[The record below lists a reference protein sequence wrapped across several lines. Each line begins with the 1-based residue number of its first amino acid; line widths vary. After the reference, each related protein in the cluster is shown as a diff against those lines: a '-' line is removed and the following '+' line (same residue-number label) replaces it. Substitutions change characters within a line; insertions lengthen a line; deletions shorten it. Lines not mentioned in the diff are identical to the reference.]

1 MAVQD
6 LLDADISYGVD
17 APELSSE
24 SVEETSETPKDEVEV
39 ADVEPSEER
48 AVADKADDSKEQENE
63 TDNTITDG
71 PVDED
76 ESATKDVT
84 TESLF
89 SKRTKE
95 INIQDLL
102 ISFRDD
108 MLARGTVCRS
118 DIISLESMLDD
129 NVITGDIAANKFP
142 EERMRM
148 NVKETAAIL
157 TNKINSLN
165 KPYSNI
171 EILDDL
177 KRLRLNVIEY
187 SKRISEIATKKD
199 TLLDILSHADI
210 CYVYHDDDVLTKSE
224 DINFLRLITTNS
236 EWLHH
241 VALLRTG
248 SDRYARMLEENINF
262 NTNITVKNK
271 EYLSNAILTPTL
283 SIMLNSDVDLEHT
296 TDELTVKRVK
306 DFLMASEN
314 IIGKLN
320 SFRDMLDQDIKNI
333 EQGGDARY
341 YQPEEWAETYAQY
354 PICKY
359 ITEDKASICV
369 LDALF
374 AIAKGIDVEE
384 IATESIDDDLYD
396 SLY

>member
-6 LLDADISYGVD
+6 LLDADISYGIE

-24 SVEETSETPKDEVEV
+24 SAEDTGDVPKEEVEV
-39 ADVEPSEER
+39 ADAEPSEER

-63 TDNTITDG
+63 TEDTITDG
-71 PVDED
+71 PVDAD

-84 TESLF
+84 TESFF
-89 SKRTKE
+89 SKRAKE
-95 INIQDLL
+95 INTQDLL

-108 MLARGTVCRS
+108 MLARGTVCRN

-129 NVITGDIAANKFP
+129 NIITSDIAANKFP

-148 NVKETAAIL
+148 NVKETATIL

-177 KRLRLNVIEY
+177 RRLRYNVIEY
-187 SKRISEIATKKD
+187 SKRISEIASKKD

-210 CYVYHDDDVLTKSE
+210 SYFYHDDELTKSE
-224 DINFLRLITTNS
+224 DVNFLRLITTNS
-236 EWLHH
+236 KWLHH

-262 NTNITVKNK
+262 TTNITVKNK

-283 SIMLNSDVDLEHT
+283 SIMLNSDVDIEHT
-296 TDELTVKRVK
+296 TDELTVRRVK

-314 IIGKLN
+314 ILGQLD
-320 SFRDMLDQDIKNI
+320 SFRDMLDQDIRTI
-333 EQGGDARY
+333 EQGGDARC
-341 YQPEEWAETYAQY
+341 YQPEEWAETYSEF

-359 ITEDKASICV
+359 ITEDKASVCV
-369 LDALF
+369 LDALSV
-374 AIAKGIDVEE
+374 IAKGVDVEE
-384 IATESIDDDLYD
+384 VATESLDDDLYD

>member
-95 INIQDLL
+95 INTQDLL

-108 MLARGTVCRS
+108 MLERGTVCRN

-129 NVITGDIAANKFP
+129 NIITNDIAANKFP

-199 TLLDILSHADI
+199 TLLDILSHTDI

-271 EYLSNAILTPTL
+271 EYLSNAMLTPTL

-333 EQGGDARY
+333 EQGGDARC